1 MTNTVSRIISD
12 DTLSRIIQIESA
24 GKPTAKAPTSS
35 ATGLGQFIAST
46 WLAVVQKH
54 RPAWAV
60 GKTNAQILALRTDPK
75 CSIEML
81 ARFTEDNASYLGA
94 GYTDGDLYLAH
105 FAGAGTAKKLLR
117 ASASSDCASVFSS
130 AAIAANRSILSG
142 KTCGQVRAWAA
153 SKMKAAGGRNWVAV
167 YMAGAKPTVPPVVKK
182 TAAATTVTTTAAT
195 TAAVQQG
202 WSAGSILMAI
212 GITFVIGGVIGAA
225 VYFWP
230 RKTLMKVEE
239 GLKDG
244 L

>member
-1 MTNTVSRIISD
+1 MANTVSRIISD

-24 GKPTAKAPTSS
+24 GKPRAKAPTSS
-35 ATGLGQFIAST
+35 ATGLGQFITST
-46 WLAVVQKH
+46 WLAVVRKH
-54 RPAWAV
+54 RPTWAV
-60 GKTNAQILALRTDPK
+60 GKSDAQILALRTDPK

-81 ARFTEDNASYLGA
+81 ARFTEDNAAYMGA

-117 ASASSDCASVFSS
+117 AASSADCATVFDPR
-130 AAIAANRSILSG
+130 AIKANPSILRG

-167 YMAGAKPTVPPVVKK
+167 WWSGAKPTVAPAVKK
-182 TAAATTVTTTAAT
+182 TVAATTATTTATT

-202 WSAGSILMAI
+202 WSTGSVLVAI
-212 GITFVIGGVIGAA
+212 GITIIVCGAIGSA
-225 VYFWP
+225 VYLWP
-230 RKTLMKVEE
+230 RKAPVKIE
-239 GLKDG
+239 GEGADG